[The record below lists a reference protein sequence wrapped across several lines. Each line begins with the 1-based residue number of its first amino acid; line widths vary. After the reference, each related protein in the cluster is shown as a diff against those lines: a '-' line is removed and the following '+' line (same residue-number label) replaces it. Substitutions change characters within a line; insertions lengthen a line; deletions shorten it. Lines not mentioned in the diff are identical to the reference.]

1 MTICNRL
8 GAKLIRL
15 QASALA
21 QEEAEFQML
30 AFNRKIRSS
39 FVPWFGVFVCVL
51 LFNLDELEAQS
62 PNPPSAMKRFADRMN
77 PMRWQLPDFRSE
89 PSKAEERVSE
99 KANQASFFDDVSNMT
114 KRGWLKTKDLFNP
127 SRYNPARLMPA
138 STRTKPNH
146 VEREET
152 GFWGSLF
159 SPKPEPKEISNVN
172 DFLRQ
177 SRPGM

>member
-1 MTICNRL
+1 
-8 GAKLIRL
+8 
-15 QASALA
+15 
-21 QEEAEFQML
+21 ML
-30 AFNRKIRSS
+30 AFNRKIR
-39 FVPWFGVFVCVL
+39 FCLMLWFGVFVCMI
-51 LFNLDELEAQS
+51 LFNSNELEAQS

-77 PMRWQLPDFRSE
+77 PMRWQLPDFRSQ
-89 PSKAEERVSE
+89 PSKTAERIGKQEN
-99 KANQASFFDDVSNMT
+99 KAGFFDDVSNIT

-138 STRTKPNH
+138 STRTQPNH

-152 GFWGSLF
+152 GFWRSLF
-159 SPKPEPKEISNVN
+159 SPKPEPQEISNVN